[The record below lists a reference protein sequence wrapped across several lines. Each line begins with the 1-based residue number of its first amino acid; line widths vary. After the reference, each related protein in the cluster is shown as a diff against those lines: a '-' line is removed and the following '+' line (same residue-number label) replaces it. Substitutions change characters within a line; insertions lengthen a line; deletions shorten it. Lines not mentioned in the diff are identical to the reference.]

1 MEKILLDA
9 FDVFM
14 GRGDYDDAFVALKKV
29 WGQAVADGKENRT
42 VVYKAVKE
50 FRSIIGHVDTQ
61 EAREL
66 YKRSYL
72 LTAREIFDD
81 FMVYIEWNR
90 PLSQQYWLVRRK
102 QLKPVADALQMLEDD
117 ELDELFLSM
126 PPRVGKA
133 LANDTPILTRN
144 GWKNHG
150 DLVVGDEVVGL
161 DGNFKKVVYVHPKC
175 MLDRKVEITNGETII
190 CHANHEW
197 MVHDRARTGKP
208 DYLAE
213 THVLEKRTLE
223 YGAEPGKRGHRY
235 VLQLPAHGYV
245 HGDEKDLP
253 LDPYTFGAWLGDG
266 SNKQP
271 RVCCSEKDRCVIDRI
286 VKNGL
291 PIRWSTVHK
300 DTGVLYFGFD
310 MRKQLQTMGLCHSR
324 EIHPKYIPDVY
335 LTASVEQRLNL
346 LAGLLDTDGTYMR
359 SERRYQ
365 FTTSEEKLRDTFV
378 ELISTFGWRASI
390 HTMKPTTSSSGVTA
404 RKPYYVVSFSP
415 DCYIPCEIE
424 RKRAKAIVKQR
435 ALAIKSITKTE
446 PVEGNCITVEG
457 DGMYLAGK
465 TMVPTHNTSLILFF
479 TLWIILRDSE
489 RSNLYC
495 SYTQSVVD
503 VFYNGL
509 LEVLR
514 DPVTYAWQ
522 DVFPE
527 CRIASTNAKDLLLN
541 INREKRY
548 ASFTGRSLYG
558 TLNGACDCR
567 GYEIADDLISGIEE
581 AMNKDRLQSAWSK
594 VENNYLPRGVG
605 DKIKHLWIGTRWSLV
620 DPQGMRMDLL
630 LNEPKFANVRW
641 KAINVPALNDDD
653 ESNFDYAF
661 GVGFSTEQYQ
671 QRRASFERNNDMASW
686 LAQYCGTPIER
697 DGAVFSPDDLRFY
710 NGVLPDATPDRV
722 FMAIDPAWGGGDFC
736 AGPVC
741 YQFDNDLY
749 VVDVVYSDKEKN
761 VTQPLIVEK
770 VIKHGVQAVSIE
782 ATKMTASYAEGVHEA
797 LNERGQRVNVQRST
811 SHFTGNGKEQ
821 RIFDKA
827 PDIRTHMIF
836 LEEGR
841 RSKEYELFMQNVYSF
856 SINGKNKH
864 DDAPDSLAMAVEKA
878 FFVVPVA
885 EIVQRSRYGV

>member
-29 WGQAVADGKENRT
+29 WGQAVADGKENRA

-126 PPRVGKA
+126 PPRVGK
-133 LANDTPILTRN
+133 
-144 GWKNHG
+144 
-150 DLVVGDEVVGL
+150 
-161 DGNFKKVVYVHPKC
+161 
-175 MLDRKVEITNGETII
+175 
-190 CHANHEW
+190 
-197 MVHDRARTGKP
+197 
-208 DYLAE
+208 
-213 THVLEKRTLE
+213 
-223 YGAEPGKRGHRY
+223 
-235 VLQLPAHGYV
+235 
-245 HGDEKDLP
+245 
-253 LDPYTFGAWLGDG
+253 
-266 SNKQP
+266 
-271 RVCCSEKDRCVIDRI
+271 
-286 VKNGL
+286 
-291 PIRWSTVHK
+291 
-300 DTGVLYFGFD
+300 
-310 MRKQLQTMGLCHSR
+310 
-324 EIHPKYIPDVY
+324 
-335 LTASVEQRLNL
+335 
-346 LAGLLDTDGTYMR
+346 
-359 SERRYQ
+359 
-365 FTTSEEKLRDTFV
+365 
-378 ELISTFGWRASI
+378 
-390 HTMKPTTSSSGVTA
+390 
-404 RKPYYVVSFSP
+404 
-415 DCYIPCEIE
+415 
-424 RKRAKAIVKQR
+424 
-435 ALAIKSITKTE
+435 
-446 PVEGNCITVEG
+446 
-457 DGMYLAGK
+457 
-465 TMVPTHNTSLILFF
+465 TSLILFF

-558 TLNGACDCR
+558 TLNGACDCK

-630 LNEPKFANVRW
+630 LNEPKFASVRW

-741 YQFDNDLY
+741 FQFGNDIY
-749 VVDVVYSDKEKN
+749 IPDVIYSDKEKN

-782 ATKMTASYAEGVHEA
+782 ATKMTASYAEGVDEA
-797 LNERGQRVNVQRST
+797 LKGKGQRVNVQRST

-827 PDIRTHMIF
+827 PDIRAHMIF

-885 EIVQRSRYGV
+885 EIVPRSRYGV